1 MGKIILIKGADFSKV
16 SVEKVKLIIDK
27 FNISVFSNSE
37 ELGTVTGGGIYE
49 EGDVVTLSAIPN
61 TDCEFVEWDDGVTD
75 STRTIIAGENTK
87 TSYTAIF
94 KYQWTFGVKNY
105 EPTKSSFTR
114 GIHFLLSEEANAKI
128 AGKSISSVFT
138 RIYDDKKDEF
148 VDSTGYITLT
158 IGYCDWNTDIITN
171 EVELIRIEEV
181 YSNVVTEFE
190 PITIP
195 IDKRM
200 WFKFSRSIAAQK
212 DRKYLVCSQYSNNG
226 IEILSLVRFILFN
239 RFQINEI
246 ILS

>member
-16 SVEKVKLIIDK
+16 SVEKVELVINK

-49 EGDVVTLSAIPN
+49 EGDVVTLYAIPN

-75 STRTIIAGENTK
+75 ATRTIIAGEDAK

-94 KYQWTFGVKNY
+94 KYPWTFGVKNY
-105 EPTKSSFTR
+105 EPKKSAFR
-114 GIHFLLSEEANAKI
+114 PNIPFLLSEEANAKI
-128 AGKSISSVFT
+128 AGKPISSVFT
-138 RIYDDKKDEF
+138 RIYDNTKDEF
-148 VDSTGYITLT
+148 VDSTDYITLT
-158 IGYCDWNTDIITN
+158 IGYCDWNTDTITN
-171 EVELIRIEEV
+171 KVELIRIEEV

-200 WFKFSRSIAAQK
+200 WFKFSGSIAAQK
-212 DRKYLVCSQYSNNG
+212 DKKYLVCSQYSNNG
-226 IEILSLVRFILFN
+226 IEILSLDLYCLIDFK
-239 RFQINEI
+239 
-246 ILS
+246 